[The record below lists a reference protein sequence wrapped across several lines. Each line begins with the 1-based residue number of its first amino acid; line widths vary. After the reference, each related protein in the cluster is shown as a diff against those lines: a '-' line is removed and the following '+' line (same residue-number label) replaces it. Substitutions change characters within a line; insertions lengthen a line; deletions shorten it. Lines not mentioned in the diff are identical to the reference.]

1 MKTEDYKGI
10 FGSLLYTAM
19 QTSPDILAIV
29 TLLSR
34 FPENPGR
41 VHWVAAKRVLCYLK
55 RSKDLELCYTKD
67 SGADAETLVVH
78 PQWHI
83 GLRGS
88 ISAITSRC
96 DERSFW
102 RTNCHQRGQLELH
115 QDVQETCVADANETH
130 WCEISLY
137 SRTSGRWDN
146 WIPILPYWIHGS
158 WLVVKNPEQ
167 G

>member
-10 FGSLLYTAM
+10 FGSILYTAM

-67 SGADAETLVVH
+67 SGADADTLAGGASTMAH
-78 PQWHI
+78 WFKRLYICDHI
-83 GLRGS
+83 TMWW
-88 ISAITSRC
+88 A
-96 DERSFW
+96 
-102 RTNCHQRGQLELH
+102 
-115 QDVQETCVADANETH
+115 
-130 WCEISLY
+130 
-137 SRTSGRWDN
+137 
-146 WIPILPYWIHGS
+146 
-158 WLVVKNPEQ
+158 
-167 G
+167 